1 MLMPSRTKYRKTF
14 KGRIRGKATKGNTV
28 AFGDFGLQSLEKGK
42 LTSRQI
48 EAARI
53 AINRYIR
60 RGGQLF
66 IRIFPHKPITKRP
79 AETRMGKGKGAVEY
93 YVAPVKEGTMLY
105 EIKGVTEE
113 QAREAFRLAS
123 HKLPVKCKF
132 VKRENTVTSKGAE

>member
-1 MLMPSRTKYRKTF
+1 MPSRTKYRKTF
-14 KGRIRGKATKGNTV
+14 KGRIRGKATKGNTLV
-28 AFGDFGLQSLEKGK
+28 FGDFGLQSTEKGK

-60 RGGQLF
+60 RGGNLY

-93 YVAPVKEGTMLY
+93 YVAPVKDGTMLY

-132 VKRENTVTSKGAE
+132 VKRETTETPKGAE